1 MLLNLKG
8 GNMQLLLEKNQND
21 DHCPNCGMPLED
33 SEVCNFCEWKRTK
46 DVVIKGKKNEKST
59 N

>member
-1 MLLNLKG
+1 
-8 GNMQLLLEKNQND
+8 MQLLLEKNQND